1 MNYLLSLNKKTVLIL
16 SFFFITFVFLGFFF
30 KYFQTTLKNNDFLK
44 NTETIPIIESDKEP
58 FKIKPENE
66 KNKSDPFIDS
76 CTLNNEC

>member
-1 MNYLLSLNKKTVLIL
+1 MFFSFKNSFKFILVALVFIAFFLL
-16 SFFFITFVFLGFFF
+16 ITHFYDLE
-30 KYFQTTLKNNDFLK
+30 NNDFLK